1 VKLGL
6 IPTYRSSIV
15 ADPDYVVGV
24 ATAAESLGA
33 ESIWAVEH
41 VVVPVDYSS
50 RYPYA
55 PDGRMPLTGEHAIPD
70 PLDWLAFVAG
80 VTSTLRLGTAM
91 LILPEHHPVELAK
104 RLATIDTLS
113 RGRLLLGV
121 GVGWM
126 REEAEALGT
135 RFESR
140 GARTDEYIAVM
151 RTLWSEDVASFS
163 GDHVSFDRVRC
174 VPKPAQAGGVP
185 ILIGGHSPAAARRA
199 GRLGDGF
206 FPLGVGVDDL
216 PGLLDTMTAAAVEGG
231 RDPAA
236 IEVTTHAPRDEDTA
250 KRLADLGVTRFIV
263 SAAGD
268 GDLAGVRRLLG
279 EATDNLRAWS
289 V

>member
-15 ADPDYVVGV
+15 ADPDYAVGA
-24 ATAAESLGA
+24 ATAAESLGV

-41 VVVPVDYSS
+41 VVVPADYSS

-80 VTSTLRLGTAM
+80 ATSTLRLGTAM

-163 GDHVSFDRVRC
+163 GDHVSFHRVRC
-174 VPKPAQAGGVP
+174 LPKPARAGGIP

-206 FPLGVGVDDL
+206 FPLGVGIDDL
-216 PGLLDTMTAAAVEGG
+216 PGLLETMAVAARQVG

-236 IEVTTHAPRDEDTA
+236 IELTTHAPRDADTA
-250 KRLADLGVTRFIV
+250 KRLADLGVTRFVV

-279 EATDNLRAWS
+279 EATGNLRAWS